1 MIYEGGVKTAY
12 FLPKALKSD
21 GTIVYYVVRTDGNK
35 YYIHLTS
42 KNKKDV
48 TNKKHLFIREDELKG
63 NIYELYG
70 KEV

>member
-12 FLPKALKSD
+12 FLPKALKGD

-42 KNKKDV
+42 KKQEGC
-48 TNKKHLFIREDELKG
+48 HQQEALIHPRG
-63 NIYELYG
+63 
-70 KEV
+70 